1 MEYKTP
7 PYITLQKSKEVI
19 FYISRNNRKPI
30 NIDIWTKEL
39 NLIGYKGLVIHSKC
53 IFNRLKND
61 NSLDKNSQIKLYKLF
76 FDLINKFLFKITK
89 YMQQ

>member
-7 PYITLQKSKEVI
+7 PNIILHKSKEII
-19 FYISRNNRKPI
+19 FYISNDYKVPI
-30 NIDIWTKEL
+30 NIDLWKKEL

-61 NSLDKNSQIKLYKLF
+61 NSLGALVD
-76 FDLINKFLFKITK
+76 
-89 YMQQ
+89 